1 MYRGKI
7 KTEVTDEKLD
17 YDKVIEDLVALFENC
32 SDRGTISTICASK
45 DWHDRIEGLKEILHG
60 VIKKSTL
67 KYFHGSVYWYNG
79 KIYVPIINDVLY
91 RALNLY
97 LRKIGVGNSDI
108 LQGLKY
114 LISEV
119 FRSLKLWCMLDPTF
133 HIQAYR
139 NGVLDLTTR
148 ELHPFSPDFHV
159 IYLHDFDYDPKA
171 KCPLWMEFLKTVLP
185 EKESRHIL
193 QMYLGLCTFDRG
205 KMTDKVENCLMLYG
219 NGSNGKSV
227 IFETVSGI
235 FGKENVSGIGLLSLI
250 KGGDERMRNIAAIDG
265 KVVNVC
271 PEVQAKDISGYE
283 DAFKALCSGEGQY
296 GRKIGG
302 NVYAVRNVPWLIFN
316 MNALPKSTDGSHG
329 FFRRFLYVI
338 FGYIV
343 PDEMQNKHLAYD
355 LRQEYPGILNWII
368 RGGQYLKKRGFIF
381 PKSGNSEKERLMV
394 MGESNVTMSWAY
406 ARGIRCSAS
415 VKGELFTWIKAS
427 ALYDD
432 MVKYAEA
439 NGFAPVDITSFGRA
453 MSKLG
458 FNGESRKRTSTGM
471 LYKAYCLTEEDLNEP
486 VPVVSDMELTA
497 QDLLDRDVEYDE
509 DDL

>member
-171 KCPLWMEFLKTVLP
+171 K
-185 EKESRHIL
+185 
-193 QMYLGLCTFDRG
+193 
-205 KMTDKVENCLMLYG
+205 
-219 NGSNGKSV
+219 
-227 IFETVSGI
+227 
-235 FGKENVSGIGLLSLI
+235 
-250 KGGDERMRNIAAIDG
+250 
-265 KVVNVC
+265 
-271 PEVQAKDISGYE
+271 
-283 DAFKALCSGEGQY
+283 
-296 GRKIGG
+296 
-302 NVYAVRNVPWLIFN
+302 
-316 MNALPKSTDGSHG
+316 
-329 FFRRFLYVI
+329 
-338 FGYIV
+338 
-343 PDEMQNKHLAYD
+343 
-355 LRQEYPGILNWII
+355 
-368 RGGQYLKKRGFIF
+368 
-381 PKSGNSEKERLMV
+381 
-394 MGESNVTMSWAY
+394 
-406 ARGIRCSAS
+406 
-415 VKGELFTWIKAS
+415 
-427 ALYDD
+427 
-432 MVKYAEA
+432 
-439 NGFAPVDITSFGRA
+439 
-453 MSKLG
+453 
-458 FNGESRKRTSTGM
+458 
-471 LYKAYCLTEEDLNEP
+471 
-486 VPVVSDMELTA
+486 
-497 QDLLDRDVEYDE
+497 
-509 DDL
+509 